1 MGGPRR
7 RLRGEV
13 NMVTMATIL
22 IVTLN
27 MVTIV
32 IVTLNMV
39 TIVIVTLDMV
49 NLCRLQVKGEV
60 NLLL

>member
-1 MGGPRR
+1 MVRPRG

-39 TIVIVTLDMV
+39 
-49 NLCRLQVKGEV
+49 NLCRLQV
-60 NLLL
+60 NLLH

>member
-1 MGGPRR
+1 MVRPRG

-32 IVTLNMV
+32 IVTL
-39 TIVIVTLDMV
+39 DMV
-49 NLCRLQVKGEV
+49 NLCRLQVRGGV
-60 NLLL
+60 NLLH

>member
-1 MGGPRR
+1 M
-7 RLRGEV
+7 

-22 IVTLN
+22 
-27 MVTIV
+27 

-49 NLCRLQVKGEV
+49 NLCRLQVKGGV
-60 NLLL
+60 NLLH

>member
-1 MGGPRR
+1 MVRPRG

-32 IVTLNMV
+32 IVTLDMV
-39 TIVIVTLDMV
+39 MV
-49 NLCRLQVKGEV
+49 NLCRLQVKGGV
-60 NLLL
+60 NLLH

>member
-1 MGGPRR
+1 MVRPRG

-32 IVTLNMV
+32 IVTL
-39 TIVIVTLDMV
+39 DMV
-49 NLCRLQVKGEV
+49 NLCRLQVKSGV
-60 NLLL
+60 NLLH

>member
-1 MGGPRR
+1 MVRPRG

-13 NMVTMATIL
+13 NMVAMATIL
-22 IVTLN
+22 
-27 MVTIV
+27 

-49 NLCRLQVKGEV
+49 NLCRLQVKGGV
-60 NLLL
+60 NLLH

>member
-1 MGGPRR
+1 MVRPRG

-13 NMVTMATIL
+13 NMLTMATIL
-22 IVTLN
+22 
-27 MVTIV
+27 

-49 NLCRLQVKGEV
+49 NLCRLQVKGGV
-60 NLLL
+60 NLLH

>member
-1 MGGPRR
+1 MVRPRG

-27 MVTIV
+27 MVA
-32 IVTLNMV
+32 
-39 TIVIVTLDMV
+39 IVIVTLDMV
-49 NLCRLQVKGEV
+49 NLCRLQVKGGV
-60 NLLL
+60 NLLH

>member
-1 MGGPRR
+1 MVRPRG

-27 MVTIV
+27 MVTV
-32 IVTLNMV
+32 
-39 TIVIVTLDMV
+39 VIVTLDMV
-49 NLCRLQVKGEV
+49 NLCRLQVKGGV
-60 NLLL
+60 NLLH

>member
-1 MGGPRR
+1 MVRPRG

-27 MVTIV
+27 MVTV
-32 IVTLNMV
+32 
-39 TIVIVTLDMV
+39 VIVTLDMV
-49 NLCRLQVKGEV
+49 NLCRLQVKGGV
-60 NLLL
+60 HLLH

>member
-32 IVTLNMV
+32 IVTL
-39 TIVIVTLDMV
+39 DMV
-49 NLCRLQVKGEV
+49 NLCRLQVKGGV
-60 NLLL
+60 NLLH

>member
-1 MGGPRR
+1 MVRPRG

-32 IVTLNMV
+32 IVTL
-39 TIVIVTLDMV
+39 DMV
-49 NLCRLQVKGEV
+49 NLCRLRV
-60 NLLL
+60 NLLH

>member
-1 MGGPRR
+1 MVRPRG

-27 MVTIV
+27 MVTV
-32 IVTLNMV
+32 
-39 TIVIVTLDMV
+39 VIVTLDMV
-49 NLCRLQVKGEV
+49 SLCRLQVEGGV
-60 NLLL
+60 NLLH

>member
-1 MGGPRR
+1 MVRPRG

-27 MVTIV
+27 MVTI
-32 IVTLNMV
+32 L
-39 TIVIVTLDMV
+39 IVTLDMV
-49 NLCRLQVKGEV
+49 NLCRLQVKGGV
-60 NLLL
+60 NLLH

>member
-1 MGGPRR
+1 MVRPRG

-32 IVTLNMV
+32 IVTL
-39 TIVIVTLDMV
+39 DMV
-49 NLCRLQVKGEV
+49 NLCRLQVKGGV
-60 NLLL
+60 NLLH

>member
-1 MGGPRR
+1 MVRPRG

-32 IVTLNMV
+32 M
-39 TIVIVTLDMV
+39 VTLDMV
-49 NLCRLQVKGEV
+49 NLCRLQVKGGV
-60 NLLL
+60 NLLH

>member
-1 MGGPRR
+1 MVRPRG

-27 MVTIV
+27 MVIIV
-32 IVTLNMV
+32 IVTFN
-39 TIVIVTLDMV
+39 MV
-49 NLCRLQVKGEV
+49 NLCRLQVKGGV
-60 NLLL
+60 NLLH

>member
-1 MGGPRR
+1 MVRPRG

-27 MVTIV
+27 MVTV
-32 IVTLNMV
+32 IR
-39 TIVIVTLDMV
+39 VTLDMV
-49 NLCRLQVKGEV
+49 NLCRLQVKGGV
-60 NLLL
+60 NLLH

>member
-1 MGGPRR
+1 MVRPRG

-32 IVTLNMV
+32 K
-39 TIVIVTLDMV
+39 VTLDMV
-49 NLCRLQVKGEV
+49 NLCRLQVKGGV
-60 NLLL
+60 NLLH

>member
-1 MGGPRR
+1 MVRPRG

-27 MVTIV
+27 MVTI
-32 IVTLNMV
+32 L
-39 TIVIVTLDMV
+39 IVTLDMV
-49 NLCRLQVKGEV
+49 NLCRLQVKGGV
-60 NLLL
+60 NIFH

>member
-1 MGGPRR
+1 MVRPRG

-32 IVTLNMV
+32 IVTL
-39 TIVIVTLDMV
+39 DMV
-49 NLCRLQVKGEV
+49 NLCRLQVKGGV
-60 NLLL
+60 NIFH

>member
-1 MGGPRR
+1 MVRPRG

-13 NMVTMATIL
+13 DMVTMATIL
-22 IVTLN
+22 
-27 MVTIV
+27 

-49 NLCRLQVKGEV
+49 NLCRLQVKGGV
-60 NLLL
+60 NLLH

>member
-1 MGGPRR
+1 MPTLVRPRG

-13 NMVTMATIL
+13 DMDMVTMATIL
-22 IVTLN
+22 
-27 MVTIV
+27 

-49 NLCRLQVKGEV
+49 NLCRLQVKGGV
-60 NLLL
+60 NLLH

>member
-1 MGGPRR
+1 MIRPRGR
-7 RLRGEV
+7 HRGEV

-32 IVTLNMV
+32 IVTL
-39 TIVIVTLDMV
+39 DMV
-49 NLCRLQVKGEV
+49 NLCRLQVKGGV
-60 NLLL
+60 NLLH

>member
-1 MGGPRR
+1 MVRPRG

-39 TIVIVTLDMV
+39 
-49 NLCRLQVKGEV
+49 NLCRLQVKGGV
-60 NLLL
+60 NLLH

>member
-1 MGGPRR
+1 MVRPRG

-13 NMVTMATIL
+13 DIVTMATIL
-22 IVTLN
+22 
-27 MVTIV
+27 

-49 NLCRLQVKGEV
+49 NLCRLQVKGGV
-60 NLLL
+60 NLLH

>member
-1 MGGPRR
+1 MVRPRG

-13 NMVTMATIL
+13 DMDMVTMATIL

-32 IVTLNMV
+32 IVTM
-39 TIVIVTLDMV
+39 DMV
-49 NLCRLQVKGEV
+49 NLCRLQVKGGV
-60 NLLL
+60 NLLH

>member
-1 MGGPRR
+1 MVRPRG

-13 NMVTMATIL
+13 NMVNMATIL
-22 IVTLN
+22 
-27 MVTIV
+27 

-49 NLCRLQVKGEV
+49 NLCRLQVKGGV
-60 NLLL
+60 NLLH